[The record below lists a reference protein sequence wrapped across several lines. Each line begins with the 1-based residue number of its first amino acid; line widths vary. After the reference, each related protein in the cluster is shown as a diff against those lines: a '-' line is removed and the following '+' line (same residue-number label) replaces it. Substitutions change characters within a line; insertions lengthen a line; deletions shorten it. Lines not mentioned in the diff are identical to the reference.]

1 MDTIHTSIP
10 PITVDLSF
18 LHLVVSQLCHDLVS
32 PIGAVNNGVE
42 LIEELGSTPDSEAF
56 DLIAQSGQSAAAKLQ
71 CFRLA
76 WGRGGASSDT
86 RLADVRQVLM
96 DYFAG
101 ETRIGLHWPSDVATE
116 ATDYAPGALQLLLN
130 SVLAV
135 ATTLTRGGQ
144 ITVRVQIT
152 DTDAPFEIDAE
163 GQNLRVPDVLPEL
176 LAGRA
181 RTPLDHR
188 TVAAGFASV
197 LGQALGVPL
206 SISQLSPELIRIAG
220 RLPILSFP

>member
-1 MDTIHTSIP
+1 MDTIHTSLP
-10 PITVDLSF
+10 SVTVDLSF

-56 DLIAQSGQSAAAKLQ
+56 NLIAQSGQAAAAKLQ

-86 RLADVRQVLM
+86 RLADVRQVLI

-101 ETRIGLHWPSDVATE
+101 ETRIGLNWPADAAAEGV
-116 ATDYAPGALQLLLN
+116 DYAPGALQLLMN

-144 ITVRVQIT
+144 ISVRMQIT
-152 DTDAPFEIDAE
+152 DNGAPFEIDAE

-176 LAGRA
+176 LAGRV

-188 TVAAGFASV
+188 TVAAGFASL
-197 LGQALGVPL
+197 LGRALGVPL
-206 SISQLSPELIRIAG
+206 TISQPSTELVRIAG